1 MALLFRTEGVCVG
14 VAWKVSPAKNACDVF
29 LTRSTGQE
37 AVNLPHIALPAKS
50 PQFVAPLGESVSV
63 FSFVSR
69 CPFVR
74 GEVAR
79 TVLMAVAAEL

>member
-1 MALLFRTEGVCVG
+1 MCVG
-14 VAWKVSPAKNACDVF
+14 VTWKVSPAINAGDVF

-37 AVNLPHIALPAKS
+37 AVNLPYIALPAKS
-50 PQFVAPLGESVSV
+50 PQFVPPLGESVSD

>member
-1 MALLFRTEGVCVG
+1 MCRR
-14 VAWKVSPAKNACDVF
+14 AWKVSPPIMLVMC

-79 TVLMAVAAEL
+79 TQSDGSRCRALMCECP

>member
-1 MALLFRTEGVCVG
+1 MCVG
-14 VAWKVSPAKNACDVF
+14 VAWKVSPANNVCDVF

-50 PQFVAPLGESVSV
+50 PQFVAPLGESVRV

-74 GEVAR
+74 CEVAR